1 MCVIRDGERG
11 RDKMQ
16 SRVFH
21 SSSAA
26 TFVGRRLRRLDKT
39 NLDSREGSIRA
50 RECARMRAFAWSH
63 ARDPFAWWISLPSYP
78 HKIISLGSDL
88 CFERRICFFFLF
100 SWRAE
105 RIGLFSSLKPLNII
119 YFKRWP
125 ETIII
130 ITTTTITGAS
140 FSQAKVWIR
149 EGCRAGCLDQ
159 LGHDHAG
166 ARRSG

>member
-1 MCVIRDGERG
+1 MRLRRVCEQKNANEESRFAGTFANSASFFFIFLIDYCGCGRG

-16 SRVFH
+16 RSRAFH

-39 NLDSREGSIRA
+39 NPDSREGSIRA

-119 YFKRWP
+119 YFKR
-125 ETIII
+125 
-130 ITTTTITGAS
+130 
-140 FSQAKVWIR
+140 
-149 EGCRAGCLDQ
+149 
-159 LGHDHAG
+159 
-166 ARRSG
+166 

>member
-1 MCVIRDGERG
+1 MSSGMWERG

-100 SWRAE
+100 SWRGGE
-105 RIGLFSSLKPLNII
+105 DRIIFLSQTFKYYLLQTLTGDYYYYYYYYYYRRKLLSSKSLN
-119 YFKRWP
+119 P
-125 ETIII
+125 
-130 ITTTTITGAS
+130 
-140 FSQAKVWIR
+140 
-149 EGCRAGCLDQ
+149 
-159 LGHDHAG
+159 
-166 ARRSG
+166 RRLSRRLS